1 MEIATSVLNVIG
13 KENPTKIFYDLEVA
27 KTDYYHIDVM
37 DGKFVEKNTS
47 EVMYDFSNT
56 IKQISNL
63 PLDVHLMV
71 EDVKQYID
79 KYIGLEPHFI
89 TIHYEACKN
98 KEDVKEVLKYI
109 KDNHIQCG
117 LSIKPNTKLEE
128 IYDFLPYISLC
139 LIMSVEPG
147 KGGQKFILES
157 LERIRKLREY
167 LLRNNL
173 ETYIEVDGGINQENA
188 QEVVKAGA
196 DILVVGS
203 AIIEAEDY
211 KKEIDE
217 LKKEAN
223 F

>member
-1 MEIATSVLNVIG
+1 MEISTSVLNVIG

-37 DGKFVEKNTS
+37 DGKFVEKDTS
-47 EVMYDFSNT
+47 EIMYEFSNT

-71 EDVKQYID
+71 EDIKEYID
-79 KYIGLEPHFI
+79 KYACLEPHFI

-98 KEDVKEVLKYI
+98 KEEVREILKYI
-109 KDNHIQCG
+109 RDNHIKCG
-117 LSIKPNTKLEE
+117 LSIKPSTKVEE
-128 IYDFLPYISLC
+128 IYEFLPYISLC

-147 KGGQKFILES
+147 KGGQKFMPEA
-157 LERIRKLREY
+157 LERIQILRDYIKE
-167 LLRNNL
+167 NNL
-173 ETYIEVDGGINQENA
+173 DTYIEVDGGINKTNIKS
-188 QEVVKAGA
+188 VVEAGA

-203 AIIEAEDY
+203 AIIESKDY

-217 LKKEAN
+217 LKKDC
-223 F
+223 